1 MTDVL
6 TTDAVSQPQFT
17 SSQTVAGNPRAR
29 ALAARIEEHVRA
41 LDTFA
46 AALTDEQWTQRV
58 PHDGR
63 TFGVIV
69 HHVAIVY
76 PLEVDLATRL
86 ADGQP
91 ITGVTMADVHAMN
104 AQHAID
110 HDGVT
115 KDEALALL
123 RANSRAAAD
132 AIRGWKDAN
141 LDRAAPVSLY
151 DGAVLTA
158 QFVLEDHAVRH
169 SLHHLAAM
177 QRALGQA

>member
-6 TTDAVSQPQFT
+6 TTDAIRQPQFASHET
-17 SSQTVAGNPRAR
+17 LSTNPRAR
-29 ALAARIEEHVRA
+29 ALAARIEANAQA
-41 LDTFA
+41 LDAFA
-46 AALTDEQWTQRV
+46 SALTEEHWNQRG

-63 TFGVIV
+63 KFGVIV

-76 PLEVDLATRL
+76 PLEVDLAARL
-86 ADGQP
+86 ADGQA
-91 ITGVTMADVHAMN
+91 ITGVTMADVHTMN

-110 HDGVT
+110 HDAVT
-115 KDEALALL
+115 KEEALALL

-151 DGAVLTA
+151 DEAVLTA

-169 SLHHLAAM
+169 SLHHLSAM
-177 QRALGQA
+177 QRAMGA